1 MGETGNVKFVTWNCR
16 GLGSIK
22 KIKQVMDRIKQLQA
36 QIVFLQETHM
46 VKSETIRI
54 RRRWQGQ
61 VFAACHTSNARGV
74 MTLIHKSIPIQVQK
88 VTKDTLGRYMVLQ
101 CTFFQ
106 KR

>member
-46 VKSETIRI
+46 VKSKTIRI

-74 MTLIHKSIPIQVQK
+74 MT
-88 VTKDTLGRYMVLQ
+88 
-101 CTFFQ
+101 
-106 KR
+106 